1 MKNLLS
7 KTPISISSSNIIQ
20 THKNKISKST
30 SKLKSQKTKHQ
41 LSIKPIIVNQN
52 NKILNSFSPK
62 KKYLLPPKKTNKKTL
77 VLDLDE
83 TLVHSCFIPFNI
95 PSDLIIQIE
104 LENKI
109 QEIYVLIRPYVKE
122 FLESMSKLYEIV
134 VFTASISKYA
144 NALLNIIDNKKYCIF
159 RLFREHCTLINSTFI
174 KDLSLLGRDMKDI
187 IIVDN
192 SPIVYSLNQYNG
204 FPIESWFNDK
214 NDNELLKI
222 IPILEFLSYVPDVRE
237 YIKKIVSENKIKFDI
252 VGKVI
257 NNYNNKLKN
266 YFMPLSMRNH
276 LNFKKNIN
284 DIEKI
289 FLNKSSSI
297 KFNSF
302 KIIYCDSSK
311 KINYEDKKLKF
322 RKNTLTHMSKNNIFN
337 TNTMKYNNSSLKKI
351 YIVNNRENIFNT
363 DSNENIN
370 SLNNRIQK
378 KKINLDN
385 YVLKNRLDKNII
397 NMN

>member
-1 MKNLLS
+1 MKNFLN
-7 KTPISISSSNIIQ
+7 KTPTSITTSKIIQ
-20 THKNKISKST
+20 TKKSKST
-30 SKLKSQKTKHQ
+30 TKLKIQKQNNQ
-41 LSIKPIIVNQN
+41 LTTKPIISNQSN
-52 NKILNSFSPK
+52 RILNYCSPNQK
-62 KKYLLPPKKTNKKTL
+62 KKFLLPPKKTNKKTL

-83 TLVHSCFIPFNI
+83 TLVHSCFIPFNV
-95 PSDLIIQIE
+95 PSDLIIEIE

-144 NALLNIIDNKKYCIF
+144 NPLLNIIDNKKYCLF

-222 IPILEFLSYVPDVRE
+222 IPILQFLSYVPDVRE
-237 YIKKIVSENKIKFDI
+237 YIKKIVSENKIQFDI

-257 NNYNNKLKN
+257 NNYNNQLKKH
-266 YFMPLSMRNH
+266 FIPLSMRNH
-276 LNFKKNIN
+276 LNMKNNIN
-284 DIEKI
+284 DIDNI

-297 KFNSF
+297 KLNSL
-302 KIIYCDSSK
+302 KIIYCDNSK
-311 KINYEDKKLKF
+311 KLYSENKNLKF
-322 RKNTLTHMSKNNIFN
+322 KKNTLSHISKNNIFN
-337 TNTMKYNNSSLKKI
+337 INTMKYNNSSLKKI
-351 YIVNNRENIFNT
+351 YIVNNRDNFFNT

-370 SLNNRIQK
+370 SLNKRIQR

-385 YVLKNRLDKNII
+385 CALKNKLDKNII
-397 NMN
+397 NLN